1 MTAATTTKVYFSS
14 RTLKATNDTAAKAA
28 TTNNIIRLKN
38 NEMEKINNNIQN
50 EIIKSKSFLNIDK
63 SLYTHMYVSVYICFY
78 IRAKCISCR
87 RYESSAQLT
96 EGGAARLLG
105 SQGSY
110 SFALRYIC
118 IYVFMYRY
126 MFIYINLYEFTS
138 T

>member
-14 RTLKATNDTAAKAA
+14 RTVKATNDTATKAA
-28 TTNNIIRLKN
+28 ITTTTITNNIKRLKN
-38 NEMEKINNNIQN
+38 YKMEKINNNIQN
-50 EIIKSKSFLNIDK
+50 EIIKSKSFLNIDR
-63 SLYTHMYVSVYICFY
+63 SLYTHMYVSVYICIY

-118 IYVFMYRY
+118 IYV
-126 MFIYINLYEFTS
+126 
-138 T
+138 